1 MSVMM
6 SVMKTLTKPVRKKK
20 SAAEKE
26 LPREF
31 TVRDMNRNTAL
42 VLAASRKY
50 GCVVVKHRNG
60 EQFEV
65 MPSRMQALEQE
76 AEERKERARLTME
89 KMERHWQR
97 LRDMGMRGP
106 TTPEGI
112 ERINQI
118 IAGEI

>member
-6 SVMKTLTKPVRKKK
+6 SVMKTSAKPSRKKK

-50 GCVVVKHRNG
+50 GSVVVKHRNG
-60 EQFEV
+60 ERFEV

-76 AEERKERARLTME
+76 AEERKEVMRRVKE
-89 KMERHWQR
+89 KMEKH
-97 LRDMGMRGP
+97 LKLMRGLGFRADL
-106 TTPEGI
+106 TPDGV